1 MTVPIGGPVLITGVS
16 GFIGTHLAERLLREG
31 IRVRGLDVVPQ
42 ENGPRVDF
50 HRGDL
55 TDPASLRAPVRNC
68 EIVFHLAKWTG
79 RPWTWQASSAI
90 DVEGTAN
97 LLDVC
102 LSEGVRRVV
111 HLSSIVVYG
120 PTRRAVITEDAPLWP
135 VGAYGT
141 AKVGAERSV
150 QAGIHRGVR
159 AVTVRSG
166 QAYGPRAPGGTI
178 TPIRWLQAGRPLLVN
193 GGVGITHPIYISH
206 LLDALLSA
214 AVRDGI
220 DGEAFNVADE
230 NVSWREFLGHYAR
243 MSRRPLRSFPAAG
256 MWMLALGSELAG
268 AVRGQ
273 PPRLDRGSVAYM
285 TRRSLFNTEKARAIL
300 GWSPAI
306 SMDEAMGETER
317 WLKDTGLLGP

>member
-1 MTVPIGGPVLITGVS
+1 MTALPSGPVLITGVS

-31 IRVRGLDVVPQ
+31 IRVRGLDVIRR
-42 ENGPRVDF
+42 EDGPRIEF
-50 HRGDL
+50 HYGDL
-55 TDPASLRAPVRNC
+55 TNPVSLRAPVENC

-79 RPWTWQASSAI
+79 RPWTWEAASAI
-90 DVEGTAN
+90 DVAGTTN
-97 LLDVC
+97 LLESCRDA
-102 LSEGVRRVV
+102 GTRRVV

-120 PTRRAVITEDAPLWP
+120 PTRRDVITEDTPLWP

-150 QAGIHRGVR
+150 DAAIRGGVPV
-159 AVTVRSG
+159 VTVRSG

-193 GGVGITHPIYISH
+193 GGSGITHPIYISH

-214 AVRDGI
+214 ATRDGI
-220 DGEAFNVADE
+220 DGEAFNVADG

-243 MSRRPLRSFPAAG
+243 MSGRPLRSFPAAG
-256 MWMLALGSELAG
+256 MWILALGSEFLG
-268 AVRGQ
+268 AVRRR

-285 TRRSLFNTEKARAIL
+285 TRRSLFSIEKARGAL
-300 GWSPAI
+300 GWSPTM
-306 SMDEAMGETER
+306 SMDQAMIETER
-317 WLKDTGLLGP
+317 WLKDAGFLAR